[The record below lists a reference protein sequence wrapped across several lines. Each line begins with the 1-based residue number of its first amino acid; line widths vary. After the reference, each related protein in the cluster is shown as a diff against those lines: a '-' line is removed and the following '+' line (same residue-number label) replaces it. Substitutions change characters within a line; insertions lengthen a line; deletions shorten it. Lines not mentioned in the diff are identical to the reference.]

1 MIRCLFCLLI
11 GYLCGSLLT
20 AEGVARRFAGRSVF
34 EIGDGNPG
42 MANVGHELGK
52 RAALICLA
60 GDILKT
66 LVPIVVLSIIL
77 PSPSFKIIAAWVGVG
92 STLGHIYPFWHGF
105 KGGKGVTT
113 IATTII
119 LMSPLW
125 GILSGVVAVATII
138 LSGYLSV
145 ASVVAIVFYTVAIFF
160 AGLPWDCRIAAIIFV
175 LLTCSAHASKI
186 KGIRTGTTRK
196 ASLSTK
202 FWEKIRKA

>member
-125 GILSGVVAVATII
+125 GILSGVVSVATII

-145 ASVVAIVFYTVAIFF
+145 ASVVS
-160 AGLPWDCRIAAIIFV
+160 R
-175 LLTCSAHASKI
+175 ASVRAQPARQASPPSF
-186 KGIRTGTTRK
+186 GRRSGRRK
-196 ASLSTK
+196 SPNVSPYAL
-202 FWEKIRKA
+202 RVQR